1 MPNIA
6 TPKTYIY
13 KKVSNNS
20 NSLSLPRI
28 DKEIAKEYR
37 PTVVYMDKVYTHNEL
52 LDKYSYT
59 MIDVDNNIHEIQAD
73 PYETGLVYDEYSN
86 FDALVENLKAKDY
99 VALDNFTDFSWNWSS
114 LVYRLSLLVERRV
127 TFSAYNIYF
136 DNPKDLL
143 EIMQMGENYSLPF
156 DETYIK
162 QLLKLYKHHHKKM
175 EYVRKRKPME
185 SYKYEEG
192 I

>member
-6 TPKTYIY
+6 TPTTYIY
-13 KKVSNNS
+13 KKLSNNS
-20 NSLSLPRI
+20 NSLSLPKI
-28 DKEIAKEYR
+28 DKEIAREYR
-37 PTVVYMDKVYTHNEL
+37 PTVVYIDKVYTHNEL
-52 LDKYSYT
+52 LDMYSYT
-59 MIDVDNNIHEIQAD
+59 IVDVDNNIHEIQEN

-114 LVYRLSLLVERRV
+114 LVYRLSLLWKKRV

-136 DNPKDLL
+136 DNPKDILDV
-143 EIMQMGENYSLPF
+143 MQLGENYSLPF

-162 QLLKLYKHHHKKM
+162 QLLKLYKHHHKN
-175 EYVRKRKPME
+175 ME
-185 SYKYEEG
+185 SSRSIKTMKSYNYKEG